1 MQALIEAIMRALA
14 ALFSSL
20 SRPSKK
26 PVEEPEEPTQDDP
39 VVVPPVFHKNPT
51 KTYDIAHIKKWEALR
66 LKAYVCP
73 AGAWTIGYG
82 HTKTAKPG
90 MVITE
95 KEAERLLRWDLDWA
109 EEAVR
114 NGVKVDIT
122 QPQFDALVSF
132 TYNVGAGAFRSSTL
146 LRKLNAG
153 DHEGAA
159 QEFKRWNKGGGR
171 VIQGLVNRR
180 ADEERLF
187 RSGM

>member
-14 ALFSSL
+14 ALFSTPRVTPDASAET
-20 SRPSKK
+20 PQ
-26 PVEEPEEPTQDDP
+26 ETQDDP

-51 KTYDIAHIKKWEALR
+51 KTYDIAHIKKWEGLR
-66 LKAYVCP
+66 LRAYTDVV
-73 AGAWTIGYG
+73 GVWTIGYG

-114 NGVKVDIT
+114 DHVKVDIT

-132 TYNVGAGAFRSSTL
+132 TYNVGAGAFRGSTL